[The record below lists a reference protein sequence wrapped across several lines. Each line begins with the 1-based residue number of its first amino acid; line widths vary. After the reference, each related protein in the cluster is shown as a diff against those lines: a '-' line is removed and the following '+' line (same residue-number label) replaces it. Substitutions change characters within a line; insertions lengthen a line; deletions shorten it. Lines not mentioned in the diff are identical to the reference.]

1 MSRGHNHA
9 SPRIRLLAAL
19 LCAVALSVLGL
30 FSLVPSRA
38 LAEDGN
44 GVEEGVYLIVGE
56 GSDKYLD
63 VAGSQLSDGSNVQLF
78 SRTWDGGQNW
88 RLERVGDS
96 YAIRNS
102 ISGRALS
109 VSGDGMSSGTNV
121 QISAFD
127 GRPGQLWDV
136 VGNDDGSLSIVSA
149 LNGLN
154 LDVEMG
160 ESADGTNV
168 QVYQPNGSMA
178 QKWSLVKV
186 ERTVD
191 SGVYQIGSSLDP
203 AKVLD
208 VSNASTDNGARIQLW
223 GDNGSNAQRWGLF
236 FDANSGFYTLVS
248 LCSNKSVDV
257 PDASAASGV
266 RIQQY
271 ECNGTIAQLWSIVE
285 SGGGYEIRS
294 AISGLALD
302 VPDARAT
309 DGAQIQMYAPN
320 GSAAQRWELSP
331 VTLGLRG
338 IYRIAPAAADSMTL
352 EVSGASDADA
362 VLQVGETGGELSQK
376 WEVAPLE
383 DGTFTLRNAD
393 TGLYLSESGSG
404 LEGASSI
411 SDQARWRVTVGGWGY
426 IFENVSSHRALSLS
440 GGVAEDGS
448 RVVTSSAPGGQA
460 RGWALSRVALVD
472 DGYYVIASRAVDSQV
487 IDVPN
492 ALAQNALAL
501 QTYESNGTSAQKW
514 LVERRASGQYKI
526 SNAASGLV
534 LDVRDAN
541 GASGTVVQQ
550 YESNDSPAQC
560 WAFSVAPNGGVQ
572 VTSALGDF
580 VLAAGDGTPVS
591 GSPVVISEPGS
602 DAARSWTFVPTDYTE
617 TVDPTPED
625 PAPAGDVSDIWGDAG
640 YISAMRERAS
650 QVGSQTGIVT
660 VVDKARDRATVFRS
674 SSDGWVLSNSMDVI
688 TSGNTFT
695 GVHTVYI
702 TARGY
707 WKEPNCINVNDWY
720 VGYVEDWWS
729 SPSSDNMR
737 YVEGKGY
744 DEGQG
749 FHYGFYGSGCIC
761 IPDYD
766 KAKWLHDN
774 MGVGSTVYIF

>member
-1 MSRGHNHA
+1 M
-9 SPRIRLLAAL
+9 
-19 LCAVALSVLGL
+19 
-30 FSLVPSRA
+30 
-38 LAEDGN
+38 
-44 GVEEGVYLIVGE
+44 
-56 GSDKYLD
+56 
-63 VAGSQLSDGSNVQLF
+63 
-78 SRTWDGGQNW
+78 
-88 RLERVGDS
+88 
-96 YAIRNS
+96 
-102 ISGRALS
+102 
-109 VSGDGMSSGTNV
+109 
-121 QISAFD
+121 
-127 GRPGQLWDV
+127 
-136 VGNDDGSLSIVSA
+136 
-149 LNGLN
+149 
-154 LDVEMG
+154 
-160 ESADGTNV
+160 
-168 QVYQPNGSMA
+168 
-178 QKWSLVKV
+178 
-186 ERTVD
+186 
-191 SGVYQIGSSLDP
+191 
-203 AKVLD
+203 
-208 VSNASTDNGARIQLW
+208 
-223 GDNGSNAQRWGLF
+223 
-236 FDANSGFYTLVS
+236 
-248 LCSNKSVDV
+248 
-257 PDASAASGV
+257 
-266 RIQQY
+266 
-271 ECNGTIAQLWSIVE
+271 
-285 SGGGYEIRS
+285 
-294 AISGLALD
+294 
-302 VPDARAT
+302 
-309 DGAQIQMYAPN
+309 
-320 GSAAQRWELSP
+320 
-331 VTLGLRG
+331 
-338 IYRIAPAAADSMTL
+338 
-352 EVSGASDADA
+352 
-362 VLQVGETGGELSQK
+362 
-376 WEVAPLE
+376 
-383 DGTFTLRNAD
+383 
-393 TGLYLSESGSG
+393 
-404 LEGASSI
+404 
-411 SDQARWRVTVGGWGY
+411 
-426 IFENVSSHRALSLS
+426 
-440 GGVAEDGS
+440 
-448 RVVTSSAPGGQA
+448 
-460 RGWALSRVALVD
+460 ALVD